1 MPLQRKRKVQQR
13 TTVFDQPH
21 HLDNSFNVKTKNS
34 NKLITNGG
42 ILTQRADDNLGEE
55 DEIDCLVDEDG
66 VSADDD
72 DLGNE
77 TTLLRDSYNK
87 VLSNG
92 LYEHQYLNGN
102 GKKKES
108 YFESTSYKKHYP
120 CFNREDTLIP
130 ENSSIDNKDN
140 TLQNNYDPSKAENKT
155 SKNGEP
161 PQIPR
166 VQRILEKGKANLSR
180 SKSELGEQHRKV
192 LSQLTKGK
200 SGITE
205 QNKRFLANI
214 TSGMDK
220 GKRFV
225 LPGFSFGNSNH
236 VKTKESPSKEK
247 CQLVNDEEVNRTF
260 PKEQEKLVQCD
271 DVDDN
276 NQNVRTKASGIGS
289 KEMASNNAQ
298 KSHNGDSINHD
309 LDLMLTN
316 LGIQISAAEAAT
328 TDSASYSQS
337 TQASRSLMTQS
348 VFVTSSNLCSSSVES
363 SSINMISNKLSI
375 APTNCDRR
383 VLTRCNLSPSCSS
396 DRSLLSRTPNET
408 DQKQLLNTSTTPV
421 RIDNSNSSLAIY
433 EKGETYKKNDNKC
446 NWVRDV
452 VDKPIPSII
461 SNQEPHPTQVLDMND
476 HLQLERSLE
485 NDYGEFDFIDGD
497 STLTRAPT
505 SSYSSKYNYTDIK
518 PIKNQEK
525 PKNPIGQNNSP
536 VSLIDEVIDEIN
548 KEKNDFFNSKE
559 NRGSQANVILREG
572 NKLKNDQHKYDLS
585 NKKSR
590 RLSSTS
596 LSSASTSE
604 TKCVVDNSK
613 YLNHMGSNTSFQIPL
628 SPTRKTSAFIPS
640 SVTNT
645 PNVSVYADH
654 TLMLR
659 SHHKRRRWLLM
670 KHTNPSKNLYDVSS
684 GGMKNNQSQ
693 MIETLPT
700 ENPNLR
706 RCASLAQNFY
716 SESSSECSPFLTAN
730 CQSNRKNIV
739 NEIREFDNTDQESK
753 KLFLLNDNSSS
764 SHTVFSTNAIDNDNN
779 NSAKNEINR
788 FSWLSTPITA
798 PAKKLSSSSEVS
810 SEHQNFSSTPVQYCS
825 AEKRQ
830 KNKEFV
836 TGNNNNNIEKSS
848 VQHRSRRSPW
858 LLRSNLSSYAR
869 RRRGSSTSLHTVGL
883 NDDEALSEVLQ
894 SSSIHPVLISK
905 NGATNSNIT
914 QNSTIHHINKNSA
927 DNETKSN
934 FTQQETRS
942 SFNGSDL
949 TSESG
954 HDAMSLNR
962 R

>member
-1 MPLQRKRKVQQR
+1 MPLHRKRKVQQR

-21 HLDNSFNVKTKNS
+21 HLDNSFNVRTKNS
-34 NKLITNGG
+34 NKLIANGG
-42 ILTQRADDNLGEE
+42 ILKQRSDDNLGEE
-55 DEIDCLVDEDG
+55 DEIDCLVDDDD
-66 VSADDD
+66 VRADDD

-77 TTLLRDSYNK
+77 TTLLRDSYDNI
-87 VLSNG
+87 LSNG
-92 LYEHQYLNGN
+92 LNEHQYFNGN
-102 GKKKES
+102 EKKKES
-108 YFESTSYKKHYP
+108 YCETASYKKHYP
-120 CFNREDTLIP
+120 CFDRRDTLIP
-130 ENSSIDNKDN
+130 ENCSIDNKDN
-140 TLQNNYDPSKAENKT
+140 TLQNNYDPSNVENKT
-155 SKNGEP
+155 SNNGEP
-161 PQIPR
+161 PQVPR

-225 LPGFSFGNSNH
+225 LPGFSFGNSNN

-247 CQLVNDEEVNRTF
+247 CQLLNDEEAHRKF
-260 PKEQEKLVQCD
+260 PKAKDNLVQRD
-271 DVDDN
+271 EMDDN
-276 NQNVRTKASGIGS
+276 HRNVRRKASDVS
-289 KEMASNNAQ
+289 SRELSSNNAQ
-298 KSHNGDSINHD
+298 QSHNGDSINHD

-337 TQASRSLMTQS
+337 TQASHSLMTQS
-348 VFVTSSNLCSSSVES
+348 VFVTSSNLCSSSVECS
-363 SSINMISNKLSI
+363 SSNMLSNKLSI

-383 VLTRCNLSPSCSS
+383 LLTRSNLSPSCSS
-396 DRSLLSRTPNET
+396 DRVLLSRTPNDT
-408 DQKQLLNTSTTPV
+408 DQNQLLNISTTPV
-421 RIDNSNSSLAIY
+421 RIDNINSGLVIY
-433 EKGETYKKNDNKC
+433 EKGETYKKNGNKC
-446 NWVRDV
+446 NWGRDV
-452 VDKPIPSII
+452 GDKPISSII
-461 SNQEPHPTQVLDMND
+461 SNQDPKSSKLLDIND
-476 HLQLERSLE
+476 YLQLERSLE

-497 STLTRAPT
+497 STLTRAPVV
-505 SSYSSKYNYTDIK
+505 SYSSNYNYTDIN
-518 PIKNQEK
+518 PVKNQEK
-525 PKNPIGQNNSP
+525 PKNPIGHNNTP
-536 VSLIDEVIDEIN
+536 LSLFDEVIDEIN
-548 KEKNDFFNSKE
+548 KEKNEFLNSKE
-559 NRGSQANVILREG
+559 NKGSQANVILREE

-604 TKCVVDNSK
+604 TSCGVENSK
-613 YLNHMGSNTSFQIPL
+613 YLKHMGSNASFQIPL

-670 KHTNPSKNLYDVSS
+670 KHTNPSKNVYDGSS
-684 GGMKNNQSQ
+684 DGMKNNQTQ

-706 RCASLAQNFY
+706 RCASLAQNVY
-716 SESSSECSPFLTAN
+716 SESSSDCSPFLIAN
-730 CQSNRKNIV
+730 CQNNKKNIV
-739 NEIREFDNTDQESK
+739 NGIREFDNTDQVSK

-788 FSWLSTPITA
+788 FSWLSTSITT
-798 PAKKLSSSSEVS
+798 PAKRL
-810 SEHQNFSSTPVQYCS
+810 STPVQYCN
-825 AEKRQ
+825 AEERQ

-836 TGNNNNNIEKSS
+836 NGNNNNNIEKSI

-869 RRRGSSTSLHTVGL
+869 RRRGSSTSLHAVGL
-883 NDDEALSEVLQ
+883 NNDETLCKVSQ

-905 NGATNSNIT
+905 NGATTSNIT
-914 QNSTIHHINKNSA
+914 QNSTLHHRNKNSA
-927 DNETKSN
+927 SKETKSN
-934 FTQQETRS
+934 FIHQEPRS
-942 SFNGSDL
+942 SFNDSDL
-949 TSESG
+949 TSETG
-954 HDAMSLNR
+954 HDDLSLNR